1 MQANSPSVV
10 RLSIILQVTALF
22 LPQAVENGTPSFC
35 LQDLVLF
42 VLAAMPYSPFV
53 QTSDNQLPTI
63 CCAEGKQDQDAL
75 RLAIHTSKTVFN
87 FI

>member
-10 RLSIILQVTALF
+10 RLSTILQVSAL
-22 LPQAVENGTPSFC
+22 LVPQAVDNGTLSSC

-42 VLAAMPYSPFV
+42 VLAAMPYSSFV
-53 QTSDNQLPTI
+53 QTSDSWLPTI
-63 CCAEGKQDQDAL
+63 CCADGKQDQDAL
-75 RLAIHTSKTVFN
+75 RLAVHTSKTVFN